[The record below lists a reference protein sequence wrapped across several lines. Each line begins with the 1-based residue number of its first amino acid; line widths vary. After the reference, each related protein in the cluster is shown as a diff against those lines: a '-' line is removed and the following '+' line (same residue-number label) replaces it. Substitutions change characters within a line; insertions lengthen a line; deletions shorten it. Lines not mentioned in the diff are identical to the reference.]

1 MTYALNNIPVD
12 LIEDNERNFY
22 SIDGIAALAEGI
34 RTVGLLHPIRVV
46 RLPSGHYRCVDGHRR
61 LSAYRLLSEED
72 EGFGTIPAY
81 ELPVMESLEEQ
92 TMLLMANANNRQMTP
107 ADLHRQEAE
116 LRQLLEARRAAGKPV
131 PKNLSQYMAGV
142 LGVSRNEVSRMHTT
156 NSQLI
161 PEGKQLLE
169 EGKLNASAAYAMAR
183 KPEDEQREALKAQLN
198 EDLQQQAAANAQAE
212 TARVQSLVRLA
223 GKFAGKYMPE
233 LLKGRLSRAVYR
245 RDVVDAFKEL
255 AHRNYGRTCDGLR
268 YGLTSTHVDIADG
281 TASVNAS
288 ITEFADAVLV
298 ATLRAYAARQLRSG
312 EQEAKA
318 PASKMDTPWRTG
330 HPESPC
336 WCVCRIADKSMDHGV
351 YSRLWWGGKKW
362 NFSSGSHPD
371 DQTSAALIECV
382 THWIPVPEEELG

>member
-1 MTYALNNIPVD
+1 MTYALTSVPVD

-46 RLPSGHYRCVDGHRR
+46 RLPSGRYRCVDGHRR
-61 LSAYRLLSEED
+61 LNAYRLLSEED
-72 EGFGTIPAY
+72 EGFNAIPAY

-131 PKNLSQYMAGV
+131 PKNLSQYMADV

-156 NSQLI
+156 NTQLI

-183 KPEDEQREALKAQLN
+183 KPEDEQREALRAQLA
-198 EDLQQQAAANAQAE
+198 EDLQRQAAANAQA
-212 TARVQSLVRLA
+212 QHLVRLA

-233 LLKGRLSRAVYR
+233 LLKGRLSRAVSR

-255 AHRNYGRTCDGLR
+255 AHRSYGHCSDGLR
-268 YGLTSTHVDIADG
+268 YGLTSTHVDIADN
-281 TASVNAS
+281 TASANAN
-288 ITEFADAVLV
+288 ITEFADAVMV
-298 ATLRAYAARQLRSG
+298 ATLRAYAARQLRT
-312 EQEAKA
+312 EEPDEK
-318 PASKMDTPWRTG
+318 PAASNLDTAVSVWRTG

-336 WCVCRIADKSMDHGV
+336 WCVCRIADEGMAHGV
-351 YSRLWWGGKKW
+351 YNRLWWGGKRW
-362 NFSSGSHPD
+362 TFSGKSRPD
-371 DQTSAALIECV
+371 DQSSEALLKCV
-382 THWIPVPEEELG
+382 THWIPAPEEELG